1 VEVRESILFKYNDVP
16 ALLREERG
24 DRRPGRATT
33 DDENIAFSA
42 ILHF

>member
-1 VEVRESILFKYNDVP
+1 VEARESILFKYDNVP
-16 ALLREERG
+16 ALPREERG
-24 DRRPGRATT
+24 DPRPGRATT